1 VKWIPLNQDKENG
14 PCECGYEPS
23 GSIKGRE
30 LTDNSATV
38 SFSRKSPA

>member
-1 VKWIPLNQDKENG
+1 MDTTESGQGPVVG

-30 LTDNSATV
+30 FTDNSTTV